1 MMTPQQLYDT
11 FREQYG
17 EYVVPAICGVDK
29 ACRLNKRCSVVQS
42 YPVIDFDGV
51 KDCYCRGY
59 CPTPASVD
67 AVCVGGKRKYFCFVE
82 LKGWKSYLE
91 HIDKQKRSVNET
103 INKYNLS
110 GKLFASKKLCEE
122 ITGLTDLFDN
132 LPLVFILVTDIDIN
146 VSPMASFT
154 NMLQSLAQTS
164 TSKHYECVNGSKKML
179 KSEIKIQHD
188 YVYCK
193 DFDKHIASL

>member
-1 MMTPQQLYDT
+1 M
-11 FREQYG
+11 
-17 EYVVPAICGVDK
+17 
-29 ACRLNKRCSVVQS
+29 
-42 YPVIDFDGV
+42 
-51 KDCYCRGY
+51 
-59 CPTPASVD
+59 
-67 AVCVGGKRKYFCFVE
+67 
-82 LKGWKSYLE
+82 
-91 HIDKQKRSVNET
+91 
-103 INKYNLS
+103 
-110 GKLFASKKLCEE
+110 CEE

-164 TSKHYECVNGSKKML
+164 TSKHFECVNESKEVL
-179 KSEIKIQHD
+179 KSEITIQHD